1 MGKVATDSARITT
14 KLIRGTA
21 NERQNTEKSYYFAVL
36 VCNYLVKL
44 INRGVGMLLYYTCNS
59 HVIHVIENVRLCL

>member
-14 KLIRGTA
+14 KLIRGTG
-21 NERQNTEKSYYFAVL
+21 NERQNTEKSYFAVL